1 MNGNQTSAD
10 ACKHHLWIGK
20 CVSWSAVVAGAFVG
34 LGIMFLLNIFSVAI
48 GLSVFPTTDAG
59 GLALAVGG
67 LIGAIIGSFA
77 AMFVAGWVSGYLG
90 RPFCM
95 KRNLGVLYGFITW
108 SLIIIATALLAT
120 TIGHYIVSY
129 VNFIA
134 NPASFS
140 GNGADAVAI
149 LTPQARSGMVIN
161 ITANNIV
168 VNVLV
173 LFALFYISA
182 LGACFGGHYG
192 MTTRCR
198 SEDNV
203 DCGCCPPKKV

>member
-1 MNGNQTSAD
+1 MSAD
-10 ACKHHLWIGK
+10 ACKHHWMGK
-20 CVSWSAVVAGAFVG
+20 CVSWSAVLAGAFVG
-34 LGIMFLLNIFSVAI
+34 MGVMFLLNIFSIAI
-48 GLSVFPTTDAG
+48 GLSVFPTTEAG

-67 LIGAIIGSFA
+67 LTGAVIGVFV
-77 AMFVAGWVSGYLG
+77 AMFLAGWVAGYLG
-90 RPFCM
+90 RPFCW
-95 KRNLGVLYGFITW
+95 KRNLGVLYGFVTW

-120 TIGHYIVSY
+120 TIGHYIASY
-129 VNFIA
+129 VGFIA
-134 NPASFS
+134 NPASIATNS
-140 GNGADAVAI
+140 PDAVAI
-149 LTPQARSGMVIN
+149 LTPQTRSHMVIN
-161 ITANNIV
+161 ITANNLV

-203 DCGCCPPKKV
+203 DCGCCPPKKM